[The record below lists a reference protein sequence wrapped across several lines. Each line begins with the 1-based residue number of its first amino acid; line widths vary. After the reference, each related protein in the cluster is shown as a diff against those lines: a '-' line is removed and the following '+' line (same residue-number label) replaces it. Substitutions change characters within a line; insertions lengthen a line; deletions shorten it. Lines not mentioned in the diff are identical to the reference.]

1 MVAEDVVDVVIAG
14 AGPCGLLLAN
24 DLARRGASDFK
35 MVVLD
40 AASGPSVHTKAMA
53 VQLRTL
59 EVFDDLGCVD
69 RALDEGFSLTGLRSY
84 LGKNQEVFAKLKNL
98 PGAPFPGMLVFP
110 QFRNEDMLLDMLEE
124 ACGGR
129 RIVQYSTKIVDYDET
144 PEYIDVKVDGPEG
157 ERFIKTRFL
166 VGAEGAHS
174 VVRHRLGVPFPGRK
188 FEEEFF
194 LCDCEIEKDAKDAA
208 SSNYLGPGEAL
219 SYLEKQMCILFPV
232 SLLSPPSPPSPP
244 SPFSPFL
251 FSADSLFALCTVQG
265 RVLPHHWHARSAG

>member
-1 MVAEDVVDVVIAG
+1 MGWYQRRVHGGGRYEHCRPPRARERAREPHLASGERHEKTFPMVAEDVVDVVIAG

-24 DLARRGASDFK
+24 DLARRGASDLK
-35 MVVLD
+35 LVVLD
-40 AASGPSVHTKAMA
+40 AAAGPSVHTKAMA

-59 EVFDDLGCVD
+59 
-69 RALDEGFSLTGLRSY
+69 
-84 LGKNQEVFAKLKNL
+84 EVFAKLKNL

-129 RIVQYSTKIVDYDET
+129 TIVQYSTKIVDYDET

-174 VVRHRLGVPFPGRK
+174 VVRHRLGVPFPGG
-188 FEEEFF
+188 
-194 LCDCEIEKDAKDAA
+194 
-208 SSNYLGPGEAL
+208 SSRRSSSCA
-219 SYLEKQMCILFPV
+219 
-232 SLLSPPSPPSPP
+232 
-244 SPFSPFL
+244 
-251 FSADSLFALCTVQG
+251 T
-265 RVLPHHWHARSAG
+265 ARSK